1 VRGRRR
7 LVGLALV
14 AAVLGACGG
23 ADLEADDGGV
33 LDAGVADAPT
43 VFIAFSSTFQG
54 FRHWPAVHDPG
65 PADDGSF
72 PTDVLGPRTQYV
84 NHWPPA
90 GATEFPV
97 GTVIVEARESG
108 AKKIFAAVKRGRDF
122 NRTGARNWE
131 WFELAESPDRV
142 LVVWRGV
149 GPPTNDSYGGDPE
162 GGCNSCHAR
171 CGAANDFICSSA
183 LQLSRF

>member
-108 AKKIFAAVKRGRDF
+108 AKKIFAAVKRGLGY
-122 NRTGARNWE
+122 NASGAKNWE
-131 WFELAESPDRV
+131 WFELAEGADRV
-142 LVVWRGV
+142 LIVWRGV

-171 CGAANDFICSSA
+171 CGATTDFICSPA
-183 LQLSRF
+183 LALPR